1 MNQIE
6 YQNSNK
12 NSNIKMSRAFKVAN
26 CWKKRKIYVNFTNQ
40 KRKKNVS
47 SWGRRDGKCKIG
59 PLSRFKGG
67 NKKIKVF

>member
-12 NSNIKMSRAFKVAN
+12 NSNIKMSREFKVAN

-40 KRKKNVS
+40 KKKK
-47 SWGRRDGKCKIG
+47 KCKQWG
-59 PLSRFKGG
+59 
-67 NKKIKVF
+67 